1 MSSHQQ
7 SEVSKKSK
15 KKKDKNGNEQDPIS
29 KAAMDKKIIKVC
41 KQTISDLKSKLEI
54 LIENNSKLTKENEKL
69 VKDLDEKFIKNQ

>member
-15 KKKDKNGNEQDPIS
+15 KKKDINSNEQDPIS

-54 LIENNSKLTKENEKL
+54 
-69 VKDLDEKFIKNQ
+69 